1 MNLFDILDFVRFCSI
16 HCKHLNED
24 MECMNT
30 DCVKWHIIA
39 YDMLLDDVPFK

>member
-1 MNLFDILDFVRFCSI
+1 MNVIDLLDIVRFCSI
-16 HCKHLNED
+16 DCKNLNED

-30 DCVKWHIIA
+30 ECVKWHIIA